1 MVHFMAGKKHPI
13 LIIDGY
19 EFIIQRR
26 RGASHVWMCS
36 CHSKYK
42 CKVRL
47 QTTSSMI
54 TIKRVSHSH
63 GRTFKGSYENLQSQW
78 VHVTYVN
85 KLDST
90 LPVPFVSV
98 WILTNKRQLFV
109 ISTLCNSLALQ
120 KLFKCKQ
127 KTQNLHNI
135 FIL

>member
-26 RGASHVWMCS
+26 RGSSHVWMCS
-36 CHSKYK
+36 CHSRYK

-63 GRTFKGSYENLQSQW
+63 DRTFKGSYDNLQSQL

-90 LPVPFVSV
+90 QVL
-98 WILTNKRQLFV
+98 
-109 ISTLCNSLALQ
+109 
-120 KLFKCKQ
+120 
-127 KTQNLHNI
+127 
-135 FIL
+135 